1 MSRRLLE
8 HLKVAHESI
17 TVSGSI
23 KARRDGSVIVT
34 RPTSNYLRRQIG
46 LICNDQICDRQNE
59 LFEDAAMKSANLRAG
74 TTLACRIPRH
84 DPLKTK
90 KQKRHML
97 YPQEVPEQRGW

>member
-1 MSRRLLE
+1 MHEKPRFFIKLQVSRRLLE

-23 KARRDGSVIVT
+23 KVRRDGPVIVT

-59 LFEDAAMKSANLRAG
+59 AF
-74 TTLACRIPRH
+74 
-84 DPLKTK
+84 
-90 KQKRHML
+90 
-97 YPQEVPEQRGW
+97 

>member
-1 MSRRLLE
+1 MREKPRFFIKLQVSRRLLE

-59 LFEDAAMKSANLRAG
+59 LFEDAAMESADLLAGESAG
-74 TTLACRIPRH
+74 TALACRIPRH
-84 DPLKTK
+84 DPLNT
-90 KQKRHML
+90 
-97 YPQEVPEQRGW
+97 E